1 MIDSGHAAELPGY
14 LQATAAMVRA
24 AFPNGISD
32 DDYRPLLVVLSEG
45 MGQRALAHLM
55 AALTGKP
62 NPGVYNDV
70 LGIQSPIDTDKPAP
84 EHVAEVRQRLQ
95 QHGYDEWLAEED

>member
-1 MIDSGHAAELPGY
+1 MTDSFQAAELPSH
-14 LQATAAMVRA
+14 LQPTAAMVRA

-32 DDYRPLLVVLSEG
+32 DDYLPLLAALSEG

-62 NPGVYNDV
+62 SPGVYNDV
-70 LGIQSPIDTDKPAP
+70 LGIQSPTDASKPSP
-84 EHVAEVRQRLQ
+84 EQVEEVKRRLQ
-95 QHGYDEWLAEED
+95 AHGYDDWLAEDE